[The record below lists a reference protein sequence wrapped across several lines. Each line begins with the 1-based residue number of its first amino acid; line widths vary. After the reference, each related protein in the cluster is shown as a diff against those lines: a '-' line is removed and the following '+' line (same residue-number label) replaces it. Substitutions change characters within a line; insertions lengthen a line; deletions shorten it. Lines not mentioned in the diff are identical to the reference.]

1 MPSRR
6 RMSSPQIAEL
16 KQKFSQLNKREQW
29 LVFLIVVMILYAVVD
44 FGVIQFINAR
54 IEAVQTEMNAINSER
69 AALSRNINQKAVMND
84 AEKAKLAAL
93 AKQKESFVALM
104 SRSDDEI
111 RLLSQG
117 FVVPE
122 DTKNLLDA
130 LTRETSKR
138 ARLVSIEN
146 MAAEPVQ
153 EASPTGAASS
163 DKLIYK
169 HGIRLV
175 TIGKYWG
182 NSELVRAIETL
193 PWRLQVSSVEI
204 EALEFPL
211 TKMRLEL
218 YALGRSSVWMAGQTA
233 AVEP

>member
-1 MPSRR
+1 
-6 RMSSPQIAEL
+6 MSSPQIAEL

-44 FGVIQFINAR
+44 FGIIQFIDAR
-54 IEAVQTEMNAINSER
+54 IEVVQTEINAINNER
-69 AALSRNINQKAVMND
+69 TTLSRNINQMAVMND
-84 AEKAKLAAL
+84 AEKEKLAAL
-93 AKQKESFVALM
+93 ANQKEGYVALL
-104 SRSDDEI
+104 SSADKEI

-117 FVVPE
+117 FIVPE

-138 ARLVSIEN
+138 SQLVSIEN
-146 MAAEPVQ
+146 MAAESMQ
-153 EASPTGAASS
+153 EASPMDVASD

-175 TIGKYWG
+175 TMGKYWS

-193 PWRLQVSSVEI
+193 PWRLQVSRVEI
-204 EALEFPL
+204 ESLEFPL
-211 TKMRLEL
+211 TKMSLEL
-218 YALGRSSVWMAGQTA
+218 YALGRSSVWMAAQTA
-233 AVEP
+233 AVEH